1 MVSVLVFLWLPTS
14 FGGNLAHL
22 QTSAIKESGADAMSK
37 FLLLL
42 KSTCEMYYLLEAS
55 VRESPDVY
63 VFVYVCGILVI
74 IVVWGVTIMWICYV

>member
-1 MVSVLVFLWLPTS
+1 
-14 FGGNLAHL
+14 
-22 QTSAIKESGADAMSK
+22 MSK